1 MPRKSP
7 LEIVKANLRRAEDD
21 NRNMAQVLVTA
32 RSERDAARNEADE
45 YKILLKIRDEEIE
58 NACEKC
64 FHLELRLA
72 RREGYIDRVREMD
85 GGMIEPA
92 TEREGLISK
101 IRDAMT
107 DNT

>member
-32 RSERDAARNEADE
+32 RTERDAARSDAKE
-45 YKILLKIRDEEIE
+45 YKMI
-58 NACEKC
+58 
-64 FHLELRLA
+64 LELRDHEIREIRNKFHDLEMLTA
-72 RREGYIDRVREMD
+72 RLEGYIDRVREMD

-92 TEREGLISK
+92 TERDGLIDQ
-101 IRDAMT
+101 IRKAVT
-107 DNT
+107 EAG

>member
-32 RSERDAARNEADE
+32 RTERDAARSDADE
-45 YKILLKIRDEEIE
+45 KKLLLNMRDEEISDLNE
-58 NACEKC
+58 A
-64 FHLELRLA
+64 LLDARLTIA
-72 RREGYIDRVREMD
+72 RMEGYIDRVREMD

-92 TEREGLISK
+92 TEREGLIDQ
-101 IRDAMT
+101 IRKAVT
-107 DNT
+107 EAG